1 VNPIKRLQIALFVLA
16 FILAFGTV
24 GYMVIEGWGVA
35 DSLYMTIITLS
46 TIGFGEV
53 HRLDTP
59 GRLFTIVLIMG
70 GVGTAAYA
78 LKSAIQIILEGEIR
92 GILGRKK
99 VNEKIKRLKGHYI
112 ICGYGRMGKQ
122 ICSEFAA
129 AQFPFV
135 VIERDP
141 EVVAEME
148 DKDHMAI
155 QGDATHDE
163 VMIAAGIE
171 RAEGLI
177 AVLNTDAENLFVVL
191 SARDINPNLKI
202 ITRASEEGS
211 ESKLKRAGA
220 NLVISP
226 YVIGAMK
233 IAQSVFRPAV
243 SSFLETAVS
252 GNAGMDFR
260 LEAVEIAAG
269 SSYEGRDIGHSKIRE
284 ELGVLIVAITKEDGH
299 LITSLTP
306 ETVMEGGD
314 RLICVGKPDQL
325 DDLARKASAGS
336 EMDLATS

>member
-155 QGDATHDE
+155 QGDATHDV
-163 VMIAAGIE
+163 VMIAAGI
-171 RAEGLI
+171 
-177 AVLNTDAENLFVVL
+177 
-191 SARDINPNLKI
+191 
-202 ITRASEEGS
+202 
-211 ESKLKRAGA
+211 
-220 NLVISP
+220 
-226 YVIGAMK
+226 
-233 IAQSVFRPAV
+233 
-243 SSFLETAVS
+243 
-252 GNAGMDFR
+252 
-260 LEAVEIAAG
+260 
-269 SSYEGRDIGHSKIRE
+269 
-284 ELGVLIVAITKEDGH
+284 
-299 LITSLTP
+299 
-306 ETVMEGGD
+306 
-314 RLICVGKPDQL
+314 
-325 DDLARKASAGS
+325 
-336 EMDLATS
+336 

>member
-1 VNPIKRLQIALFVLA
+1 
-16 FILAFGTV
+16 
-24 GYMVIEGWGVA
+24 
-35 DSLYMTIITLS
+35 
-46 TIGFGEV
+46 
-53 HRLDTP
+53 
-59 GRLFTIVLIMG
+59 
-70 GVGTAAYA
+70 
-78 LKSAIQIILEGEIR
+78 
-92 GILGRKK
+92 
-99 VNEKIKRLKGHYI
+99 
-112 ICGYGRMGKQ
+112 
-122 ICSEFAA
+122 
-129 AQFPFV
+129 
-135 VIERDP
+135 
-141 EVVAEME
+141 
-148 DKDHMAI
+148 
-155 QGDATHDE
+155 
-163 VMIAAGIE
+163 
-171 RAEGLI
+171 
-177 AVLNTDAENLFVVL
+177 LNTDAENLFVVL